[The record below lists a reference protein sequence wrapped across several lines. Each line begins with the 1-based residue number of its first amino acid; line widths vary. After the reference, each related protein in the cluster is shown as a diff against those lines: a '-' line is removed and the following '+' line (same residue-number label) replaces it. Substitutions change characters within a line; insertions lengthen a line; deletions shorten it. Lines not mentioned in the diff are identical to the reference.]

1 MTYGIQMGSHDEI
14 DIPKKRKITRKS
26 AKSKGRGFQKL
37 VARLIRE
44 YFDLSDSDV
53 RSTAASVGG
62 EDILFSELGRNI
74 FPFSVEC
81 KNQEH
86 INIWQAIEQ
95 SNKNCGDY
103 TPIVVFKKN
112 NSETYVTI
120 ELESF
125 LALIKHGIGALK
137 NVE

>member
-1 MTYGIQMGSHDEI
+1 MTFVKETIRI
-14 DIPKKRKITRKS
+14 INKNPIKKRTIKRRS
-26 AKSKGRGFQKL
+26 AKAKGRSFQKET
-37 VARLIRE
+37 ARFIRE

-53 RSTAASVGG
+53 RSTAASVPG
-62 EDILFSELGRNI
+62 EDLLFSEIARTI

-86 INIWQAIEQ
+86 INIWAAIEQ
-95 SNKNCGDY
+95 ANRNSGKY

-120 ELESF
+120 DFECF
-125 LALIKHGIGALK
+125 LALIKHGIESLK
-137 NVE
+137 